1 MRDILPDIQLWLGQG
16 KQVALATVVGA
27 WGSAPRPVGSK
38 MAVTEALEM
47 SGSVSGGCVEAAVV
61 EEALGVLRTGR
72 SKKLHFGVSDES
84 AWEVGLACG
93 GQLDLFLEPLAPL
106 LERHDPGS
114 PSVFE
119 TLAQA
124 LRDEKSIVRAT
135 IIQGPDELLG
145 QALLVDADGDVSGS
159 IAASLEGPVTCDA
172 REALARPGSELR
184 RYPHQEGEIEVF
196 FDVQL
201 PSPVL
206 VMVGGVH
213 LAIELAKQA
222 QLLGYRV
229 VVVDPRKA
237 FASEARFPQ
246 ADQLVHLWPDEAM
259 EAIGLTAGTAVAVLS
274 HDPKLDDA
282 ALRVALPGPAFYVGA
297 LGSRRTQALRRQR
310 LLEAGLGANLL
321 DRLHAPIGLD
331 LRGRKTEE
339 IALSIMA
346 EIVAARAGSPL
357 AGERRAG
364 APEIAGD

>member
-27 WGSAPRPVGSK
+27 WGSAPRPIGSK

-47 SGSVSGGCVEAAVV
+47 AGSVSGGCVEAAVV
-61 EEALGVLRTGR
+61 EEALGVLKTGR
-72 SKKLHFGVSDES
+72 SKKLHYGVSDES

-119 TLAQA
+119 ALTQA

-135 IIQGPDELLG
+135 IIQGPDELMG
-145 QALLVDADGDVSGS
+145 QTLLLDADGDVSGS
-159 IAASLEGPVTCDA
+159 IAASLEGPVSCA
-172 REALARPGSELR
+172 AERALARPGSELR
-184 RYPHQEGEIEVF
+184 RYPQQKGEVEVF
-196 FDVQL
+196 FDIQL

-206 VMVGGVH
+206 VIVGGVH

-246 ADQLVHLWPDEAM
+246 ADQLVHLWPDEAL

-274 HDPKLDDA
+274 HDSKLDDP
-282 ALRVALPGPAFYVGA
+282 ALMASLPSPAFYVGA
-297 LGSRRTQALRRQR
+297 LGSRRTQALRRRR
-310 LLEAGLGANLL
+310 LLEAGMSANLL

-331 LRGRKTEE
+331 LRGLTTEE

-357 AGERRAG
+357 AGDREAEG
-364 APEIAGD
+364 PHGGDG

>member
-16 KQVALATVVGA
+16 KQVALATVVGT

-38 MAVTEALEM
+38 MGVTEALEM

-61 EEALGVLRTGR
+61 VQCLEVLKTGR
-72 SKKLHFGVSDES
+72 PKRLHYGVSDES

-93 GQLDLFLEPLAPL
+93 GQLALYLEPLAPL
-106 LERHDPGS
+106 LEPHDPGS

-119 TLAQA
+119 ALTQA
-124 LRDEKSIVRAT
+124 LRDEVSIARAT

-145 QALLVDADGDVSGS
+145 QTLLVDADGDVGGS
-159 IAASLEGPVTCDA
+159 IAASLEGPVTCGA
-172 REALARPGSELR
+172 REALARAGSELR

-246 ADQLVHLWPDEAM
+246 ADPLVHLWPDEALQS
-259 EAIGLTAGTAVAVLS
+259 IGLTAGTAVAVLS

-357 AGERRAG
+357 VGPREPSGPQDGE
-364 APEIAGD
+364 D

>member
-16 KQVALATVVGA
+16 KQVALVTVVGT

-38 MAVTEALEM
+38 MGVTEALEM
-47 SGSVSGGCVEAAVV
+47 SGAVSGGCVEASVVV
-61 EEALGVLRTGR
+61 EALAVLQTGR
-72 SKKLHFGVSDES
+72 PMRLHYGVSDES

-93 GQLDLFLEPLAPL
+93 GQLDLYLEPLAPL
-106 LERHDPGS
+106 LEPHDPGS

-119 TLAQA
+119 TLTQA
-124 LRDEKSIVRAT
+124 LQDEMSIARAT

-145 QALLVDADGDVSGS
+145 QTLLVDADGDVGGS
-159 IAASLEGPVTCDA
+159 IAAFLEGPVTCDA

-196 FDVQL
+196 FDIQL

-246 ADQLVHLWPDEAM
+246 ADQLVHLWPDEALQS
-259 EAIGLTAGTAVAVLS
+259 IGLTAGTAVAVLS

-297 LGSRRTQALRRQR
+297 LGSRRTHALRRER
-310 LLEAGLGANLL
+310 LLEAGMSANLL

-331 LRGRKTEE
+331 LRGRATEE
-339 IALSIMA
+339 MALSIMS
-346 EIVAARAGSPL
+346 EIVAARSGSPL
-357 AGERRAG
+357 VGPRGPLGPQDGE
-364 APEIAGD
+364 D